1 MNAFRIK
8 YLVSISIYTLFMAF
22 IILLQSTGLATFQ
35 LGTASAV
42 LSLPLVLYAAFYFGP
57 YGACVLGFLAGAAT
71 DAFSSTFTYNTVF
84 MTALGFLAG
93 LLMSHYF
100 NRNIAAAAVVNFG
113 GSAIYFFLKW
123 LFVYAFSDPSAG
135 FVLTKYILPSFL
147 YTAVLGFVLFF
158 PINLIFK
165 KITLRQSK

>member
-8 YLVSISIYTLFMAF
+8 YLVSISVYTLITAF

-57 YGACVLGFLAGAAT
+57 YGASVLGFLAGAAT
-71 DAFSSTFTYNTVF
+71 DVFSSTLTYNTVF
-84 MTALGFLAG
+84 MTVLGFAAG

-100 NRNIAAAAVVNFG
+100 NRNVAAAAVMNFG
-113 GSAIYFFLKW
+113 SSAVYFFLKW
-123 LFVYAFSDPSAG
+123 LFVYAFSDLSAG
-135 FVLTKYILPSFL
+135 FVLTRYILPSFL
-147 YTAVLGFVLFF
+147 YTSALGFILFF
-158 PINLIFK
+158 PINHIFK
-165 KITLRQSK
+165 KITLRPSK